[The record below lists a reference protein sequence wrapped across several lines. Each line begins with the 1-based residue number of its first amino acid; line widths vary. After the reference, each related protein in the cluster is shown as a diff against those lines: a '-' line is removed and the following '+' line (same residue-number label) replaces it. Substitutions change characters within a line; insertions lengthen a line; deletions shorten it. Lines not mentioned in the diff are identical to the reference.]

1 MWHRELDLLA
11 AANQLPEMP
20 EKLRERGGL
29 YKIEFDS
36 PLSRARRAEEGVAIM
51 RSIEQLSP
59 IAAAMGPEAAPMVFK
74 RINLDA
80 MTKVIFEVNGVP
92 AKVLYTDDEMEA
104 MDEQSAQAAQ
114 AQTLL
119 GAAPVI
125 ADTAKNLAQAQ
136 SIAATAEGQPMPA
149 VA

>member
-1 MWHRELDLLA
+1 
-11 AANQLPEMP
+11 
-20 EKLRERGGL
+20 
-29 YKIEFDS
+29 
-36 PLSRARRAEEGVAIM
+36 
-51 RSIEQLSP
+51 
-59 IAAAMGPEAAPMVFK
+59 MVFK

-125 ADTAKNLAQAQ
+125 ADTAKNLAQA
-136 SIAATAEGQPMPA
+136 SAISATAEGQALPA